1 MAAFREILQ
10 RLEVATAQPERL
22 LSVQDGLA
30 SDFTALTKTLYDF
43 QKAQEEAGPAGS
55 PLKELVIEH
64 FDEEQIWQELEL
76 QNNSVLNY
84 FRKAVAV
91 VGRDTTIRLISEK
104 EKPAEEK
111 LEPKGSVEDEG
122 EKNEEVQL
130 NKNENKTESGTSEEF
145 SAEDSDLDFDIDEL
159 QKQTKVPQRKSQ
171 KNAPESAVDDTFF
184 KLSEMEAFLE
194 KVEKEDGK
202 KRKDEEDEINYF
214 EDIPSDED
222 EVKKSKTNSKS
233 SRNLKYKHFFDPV
246 EGNASM
252 TENGGQD
259 KENDEEEKQPGANEF
274 EDFEDDA
281 EEMFEDEEQ
290 AMEETEGS
298 KEAKEALKK
307 VTFDLSD
314 ESEGEELSAVLGG
327 QDTQEE
333 ESKSSFEKRQ
343 AKLKEKM
350 ENLERAALGE
360 KPWQLMGEVTSQK
373 RPENSLLEEHLL
385 FDQTARKAPVITEA
399 TTLELED
406 LIIQRIKDQAWDD
419 VVRKEKLKEETFEY
433 KKRLTLDHEK
443 SKLSLAEVYE
453 KEYLKQTQQ
462 QTEAEENP
470 QHVEVQKRMDSL
482 FLKLDALSNFHFTPK
497 PPVPEISVV
506 SNLPSIQIEEV
517 APVGTS
523 DANLLAPEEIKEKN
537 KGGDVKGDTEKTT
550 TDKKRE
556 RKKKKKMKSL
566 RMKEKEKR
574 RKLREEQ
581 NPSLSNKL
589 SRAGAAEKLKK
600 LTRDGKTTLLKDDGK
615 DKALRTSQAFF
626 SQLQDQVKM
635 ELKGAKSKNNKKKR
649 GAELSASRL
658 KL

>member
-1 MAAFREILQ
+1 EVVLLSKMAAFREILQ

-43 QKAQEEAGPAGS
+43 QKAQEEAGAAGS

-122 EKNEEVQL
+122 EKNEEEQL

-274 EDFEDDA
+274 EDFEDDLV
-281 EEMFEDEEQ
+281 ECHL
-290 AMEETEGS
+290 TGS
-298 KEAKEALKK
+298 YTL
-307 VTFDLSD
+307 FN
-314 ESEGEELSAVLGG
+314 VLLVVCI
-327 QDTQEE
+327 QQ
-333 ESKSSFEKRQ
+333 
-343 AKLKEKM
+343 LKEKM
-350 ENLERAALGE
+350 ENLEKAALGE